1 MRNTYI
7 LTGLVLSALLA
18 AVGCSPDGD
27 SDENSDAG
35 GDTDVDSGAD
45 DAGAEGAGA
54 VAFATYNAGLAVGF
68 VDYAE
73 ERLPLV
79 GAGLAALEADVVCL
93 QEVWLSEHIDALV
106 AASKDTFP
114 HAHYEMTED
123 DMDAGSGDAGSG
135 DPACT
140 EEEIDN
146 FGGCVRDH
154 CSDVD
159 PGELTTCALGNCAA
173 EFAGLSSECTGCVAA
188 NIGGTIDEILEVC
201 SGSGGGSMAYEG
213 HNGLLML
220 SKHAIE
226 AKETLVFKSFLN
238 RRVLLHAQIETPDL
252 GQIDLFCTHLTA
264 ALSAVEYAGEYD
276 SWEDE
281 QAAQI
286 SEMLSYIDEHKSA
299 ANPVVLMGDM
309 NCGPQTGIVSAEFAE
324 NYQLFVDGGFTAPYV
339 DDVSSPCTWCGENP
353 LTGGGDSG
361 GVDSIIDHVLVK
373 QMPEGATYETERILD
388 DAVSFESEGAQVD
401 SRRSDHYGAKV
412 VATK

>member
-1 MRNTYI
+1 MKNTCI
-7 LTGLVLSALLA
+7 LTGLVLSALIA
-18 AVGCSPDGD
+18 AVGCSSNGDGD
-27 SDENSDAG
+27 ENP
-35 GDTDVDSGAD
+35 DTDMDSGAG
-45 DAGAEGAGA
+45 DAGSGPDSGGAGA

-73 ERLPLV
+73 KRLPLV
-79 GAGLAALEADVVCL
+79 GEGLAGLEADVVCL
-93 QEVWLSEHIDALV
+93 QEVWLSEQIDALV
-106 AASKDTFP
+106 AATKDTFP
-114 HAHYEMTED
+114 YAHYEITED
-123 DMDAGSGDAGSG
+123 DMDAGSGDGGSS
-135 DPACT
+135 DRACT

-154 CSDVD
+154 CGDVD

-173 EFAGLSSECTGCVAA
+173 EFASLSSECTGCVAA
-188 NIGGTIDEILEVC
+188 NIGGTIDEILEAC

-220 SKHAIE
+220 SKYAF
-226 AKETLVFKSFLN
+226 ETQDTFVFKSFLN

-264 ALSAVEYAGEYD
+264 ALSAVEYAGDYG
-276 SWEDE
+276 SWEEE

-286 SEMLSYIDEHKSA
+286 SEMLSYIDDHKSA

-309 NCGPQTGIVSAEFAE
+309 NCGPQTSIVSAEFPE
-324 NYQLFVDGGFTAPYV
+324 NYQLFVDGGFTAPYIENAA
-339 DDVSSPCTWCGENP
+339 SPCTWCGENP

-361 GVDSIIDHVLVK
+361 GVDSIIDHILVK
-373 QMPEGATYETERILD
+373 QMPESATYETERILD
-388 DAVSFESEGAQVD
+388 DTVSFESEGAEVD